1 MGSYEELKMLQR
13 LPLEVKI
20 KKSQQRIRE
29 WVNHF
34 GLKNTYISFS
44 GGKDSTVLLDIAR
57 RIYPD
62 ITAIF
67 CNTGLEYPE
76 IVSFVKRT
84 ENVDIL
90 RPDKNFKEIIT
101 KFGYPVISKEVSNII
116 CEARKGMLTG
126 KYTYRIQRIEGTL
139 LDKQGK
145 LSRYNCPQWKFLLNA
160 PFRISDKC
168 CQEMKKKPFK
178 KIKKAGIV
186 GTMAEESRLR
196 KTNWIRFGCNA
207 FEAKHP
213 LSSPLSFWTNQ
224 DILTYLLTY
233 NLPISDVYGDIV
245 IDDNPE
251 IDGQLNI
258 CDMLRDYRGCKLKTT
273 GCNRTGCMFC
283 LYGAH
288 LEKGVGRLERMK
300 ITHPKQYDFVMRGGK
315 FDSEGMWI
323 PANGGLGFKFVIDW
337 INKNGNLNIK
347 Y

>member
-1 MGSYEELKMLQR
+1 MGSYEELKMLQK

-44 GGKDSTVLLDIAR
+44 GGKDSTVLLDISR
-57 RIYPD
+57 RIYPG

-76 IVSFVKRT
+76 IVSFVKEF
-84 ENVDIL
+84 ENVEIV
-90 RPDKNFKEIIT
+90 RSDKNFKEILI
-101 KFGYPVISKEVSNII
+101 KYGYPVISKEISQTV
-116 CEARKGMLTG
+116 CEAKKNMHTG
-126 KYTYRIQRIEGTL
+126 KYTYRVQKLEGTL
-139 LDKQGK
+139 LDNQGN

-207 FEAKHP
+207 FEAKCP

-224 DILTYLLTY
+224 DILTYLQSF
-233 NLPISDVYGDIV
+233 NFRCIW
-245 IDDNPE
+245 
-251 IDGQLNI
+251 
-258 CDMLRDYRGCKLKTT
+258 
-273 GCNRTGCMFC
+273 
-283 LYGAH
+283 
-288 LEKGVGRLERMK
+288 
-300 ITHPKQYDFVMRGGK
+300 QYHSR
-315 FDSEGMWI
+315 
-323 PANGGLGFKFVIDW
+323 
-337 INKNGNLNIK
+337 
-347 Y
+347 